1 MNFPQIS
8 ETPALLDYFL
18 DDEVWSIALRN
29 VEETVK
35 VLREYKG
42 ISTKTISEVISGVV
56 AEELSLVMNEK
67 HELAD
72 YFFRIGSNDNEPDMV
87 VEDVNGDR
95 EWKGV
100 VEIKTAKGSADT
112 LRNYCAVWRGGRL
125 SKRDGDYFFVSY
137 DYVDGAMQWFVC
149 YCHVKK
155 SNWNH
160 TKQGRY
166 YAITIDTPTLIGN
179 HLGEVVIG
187 ALSWSS
193 QNNQRFL
200 IEAV

>member
-35 VLREYKG
+35 VLSKYKG

-87 VEDVNGDR
+87 VEDVSGDR
-95 EWKGV
+95 KWKGV
-100 VEIKTAKGSADT
+100 VEIKVAKCKQDKRRNCDT
-112 LRNYCAVWRGGRL
+112 TWRGGRL

-137 DYVDGAMQWFVC
+137 DYVDGEIQWFVC
-149 YCHVKK
+149 YSHVNK
-155 SNWNH
+155 SDWNH
-160 TKQGRY
+160 AQQGKY
-166 YAITIDTPTLIGN
+166 YAITFKAQELIEK

-187 ALSWSS
+187 ALSWSAKG
-193 QNNQRFL
+193 NQRFL